1 MMVLERAVIAAFALC
16 VLFGDFFSFYD
27 TAQGIEEETLRLHIV
42 AHSDDEVDQSAKL
55 EVRDALLAGTGDLFT
70 ASKSKETAILSA
82 QSHLPLIESIAADT
96 LAELSL
102 NYAVSA
108 TTTRMYFD
116 TTVYED
122 FTMPAGHYNAV
133 RIELGEAKGR
143 NWWCVLF
150 PPLCL
155 PSVEGETA
163 VETMYDE
170 EELEL
175 INGEYEIKFK
185 TLEIVEKI
193 FKD

>member
-16 VLFGDFFSFYD
+16 VLFGDFFRFYD
-27 TAQGIEEETLRLHIV
+27 TSQGIEEETLRLHIV

-55 EVRDALLAGTGDLFT
+55 AVRDALLEGTGDLFT
-70 ASKSKETAILSA
+70 TSKSKDIAILSA

-102 NYAVSA
+102 DYEVSA
-108 TTTRMYFD
+108 ITTRMYFD
-116 TTVYED
+116 TTAYED

-133 RIELGEAKGR
+133 RIELGEAQGH

-155 PSVEGETA
+155 PSVEGETV
-163 VETMYDE
+163 VESMYDE
-170 EELEL
+170 EEIGL
-175 INGEYEIKFK
+175 ITGDYEIKFK
-185 TLEIVEKI
+185 TLEVVQKI
-193 FKD
+193 FGE